1 MSLPAMPPQRIN
13 SVGKILELLK
23 RRNIAFAMLGVMF
36 TFAGALPLSLTCDH
50 FSRLTLGLACVN
62 CRYGNACL
70 LELVIKRWRYFSGR
84 GQQFKCDFFG
94 ARGYQLAAA

>member
-1 MSLPAMPPQRIN
+1 MGWRGVFWALAPIAVVNLIWQWMSLPAMPPQRIN

-23 RRNIAFAMLGVMF
+23 RRNVAFAMLGVMF

-62 CRYGNACL
+62 CRSCY
-70 LELVIKRWRYFSGR
+70 
-84 GQQFKCDFFG
+84 
-94 ARGYQLAAA
+94 